1 MKQFFISIIVA
12 SFNQEKYLNECL
24 TSVFNQSYSN
34 WECIIVDDC
43 SSDTSVA
50 IAEKW
55 QSFDSRFR
63 VITLPTN
70 KGVSVARNRGLG
82 ESKGDYF
89 QFLDADDLIEK
100 NKISNQVPFCT
111 NDLIPVS
118 GNRYFY
124 HQEGEAM
131 QRIIGKNGALPE
143 VPITMWDQVDIL
155 ELFKTKNPFVVTAP
169 LYPRSVLERVG
180 MLNEGLRAFED
191 WEFNI
196 RCALAEYKFHHVGY
210 AEKAQ
215 ALIRLHSTSMT
226 TNRSEML
233 KRRREFNFAIS
244 TNKDFQNH
252 FGQTISRWNRP
263 VFQKSKTILLS
274 LIPPLLVQIVNSI
287 RKR

>member
-1 MKQFFISIIVA
+1 MKQIFISIIVA

-43 SSDTSVA
+43 SSDKSVA

-63 VITLPTN
+63 VIKLPTN

-124 HQEGEAM
+124 HQEGEAK

-143 VPITMWDQVDIL
+143 VPITMWDQVDVL

-180 MLNEGLRAFED
+180 MLNEDLRAFED

-196 RCALAEYKFHHVGY
+196 RCALAGYKFHHVGY

>member
-1 MKQFFISIIVA
+1 MKQIFISIIVA

-43 SSDTSVA
+43 SSDTSVV

-63 VITLPTN
+63 VIKLPTN

-124 HQEGEAM
+124 HQEGEAK

-143 VPITMWDQVDIL
+143 VPITMWDQVDVL

-180 MLNEGLRAFED
+180 MLNEDLRAFED

-196 RCALAEYKFHHVGY
+196 RCALAGYKFHHVGY

-287 RKR
+287 RKI

>member
-1 MKQFFISIIVA
+1 MKQIFISIIVA

-24 TSVFNQSYSN
+24 NSVFNQSYSN

-70 KGVSVARNRGLG
+70 KGVSVARNRGLL

-180 MLNEGLRAFED
+180 MLNEDLRAFED

-196 RCALAEYKFHHVGY
+196 RCALAGYKFHHVGY

>member
-1 MKQFFISIIVA
+1 MKQIFISIIVA

-70 KGVSVARNRGLG
+70 KGVSVARNRGLW

-191 WEFNI
+191 WEFNL
-196 RCALAEYKFHHVGY
+196 RCALAGYKFHHVGY

>member
-1 MKQFFISIIVA
+1 MKQIFISIIVA

-70 KGVSVARNRGLG
+70 KGVSVARNRGLL

-191 WEFNI
+191 WEFNL
-196 RCALAEYKFHHVGY
+196 RCALAGYKFHHVGY

>member
-1 MKQFFISIIVA
+1 MKQIFISIIVA

-63 VITLPTN
+63 VIKLPTN
-70 KGVSVARNRGLG
+70 KGVSVARNRGLW

-196 RCALAEYKFHHVGY
+196 RCALAGYKFHHVGY

>member
-1 MKQFFISIIVA
+1 MKQIFISIIVA

-43 SSDTSVA
+43 SSDTSVV

-63 VITLPTN
+63 VIKLPTN

-89 QFLDADDLIEK
+89 QFLDADDLLEK

-124 HQEGEAM
+124 HQEGEAK

-143 VPITMWDQVDIL
+143 VPITMWDQVDVL

-180 MLNEGLRAFED
+180 MLNEDLRAFED

-196 RCALAEYKFHHVGY
+196 RCALAGYKFHHVGY